1 MNRISMSYI
10 SHVILGFVMAFLSL
24 VPPGMLNMTAVRTA
38 IEKNARSASWFAFGA
53 ALVVIP
59 QAFVALVFAKFFA
72 DHPEVVERLRIAGI
86 VVLFTL
92 SVAFFRQ
99 ARKKFRGE
107 GKKRSGK
114 SFVTGMLMSAMNMLA
129 IPFYLVLSSVLENR
143 GMLVTEQPYI
153 SLFVL
158 GVFAG
163 ALSLF
168 LVYVRFAGIIRKRAQ
183 FIARNINY
191 ILSVL
196 FLVLGILA
204 LFKLLNQ

>member
-1 MNRISMSYI
+1 M
-10 SHVILGFVMAFLSL
+10 MAFLGL

-59 QAFVALVFAKFFA
+59 QAFVALVFAKFFG
-72 DHPEVVERLRIAGI
+72 DHPEVIERLRIAGI
-86 VVLFTL
+86 AVLFTL
-92 SVAFFRQ
+92 SVAFFLQ

-107 GKKRSGK
+107 GRKRSGK
-114 SFVTGMLMSAMNMLA
+114 NFMTGMLMSAMNMLA
-129 IPFYLVLSSVLENR
+129 IPFYLVWSAVLENR
-143 GMLVTEQPYI
+143 GMLIMEQPYI

-168 LVYVRFAGIIRKRAQ
+168 LVYVRFAGVIRKRAQ

-191 ILSVL
+191 ILSIL